1 MLKLVDNLL
10 LSRSG
15 NYSVGVQ
22 VPLPLQSLKFNV
34 IGLNLMLINKQLLNY
49 LLFRLTYLYF
59 MNYIT

>member
-1 MLKLVDNLL
+1 
-10 LSRSG
+10 
-15 NYSVGVQ
+15 
-22 VPLPLQSLKFNV
+22 LPLQSLKFNV

>member
-34 IGLNLMLINKQLLNY
+34 IGQNLMLINKLLNY
-49 LLFRLTYLYF
+49 LLFRLTYFYF
-59 MNYIT
+59 MNYII

>member
-34 IGLNLMLINKQLLNY
+34 IGQNLIFKKLTIKLFA
-49 LLFRLTYLYF
+49 FRLTYLYF
-59 MNYIT
+59 INLYYY

>member
-22 VPLPLQSLKFNV
+22 IPLPLQSLKFNV
-34 IGLNLMLINKQLLNY
+34 IGQNLIFKINY
-49 LLFRLTYLYF
+49 
-59 MNYIT
+59 